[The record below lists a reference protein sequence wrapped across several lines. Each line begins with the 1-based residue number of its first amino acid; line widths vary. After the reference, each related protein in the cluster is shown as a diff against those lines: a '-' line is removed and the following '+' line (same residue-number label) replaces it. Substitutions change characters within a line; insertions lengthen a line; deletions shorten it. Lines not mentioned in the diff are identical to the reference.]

1 MKLVIPMA
9 GLGTRMRPHTWA
21 RPKPLLPVAGRAMLD
36 HIVDRFRD
44 LPIDEYIFIVGYL
57 GEQIET
63 HCNETYDIPTTFVTQ
78 DEMLGQAHAIWLAR
92 DFVKGPVFL
101 MFVDTLFDDVDF
113 SGLEPGS
120 AGYRKELDGIIFTY
134 EEDDP
139 RRFGVVETDGAG
151 FATKLIE
158 KPDSVENKTVLMGLY
173 YFREGEWL
181 VRACEELMEREMKTK
196 GEYYV
201 SDAVTLMIQQGA
213 KFRTREVGVWKDTGK
228 PETTFDTHR
237 YLLEH
242 GHDNAHLAPRP
253 GTVVIPPVFVH
264 PRALIERSVIGPY
277 VSIGKDAHIR
287 DSVLR
292 DVIVDEGAQVSAA
305 LLQRS
310 LVGREVEIKGSF
322 QSLNVGDSSTVTRE
336 DNEEDNEE

>member
-9 GLGTRMRPHTWA
+9 GLGTRMRPHTWT

-44 LPIDEYIFIVGYL
+44 MPIDEYVFIVGWL
-57 GEQIET
+57 GDQIKA
-63 HCNETYDIPTTFVTQ
+63 HCAETYDIPATFVTQ
-78 DEMLGQAHAIWLAR
+78 DEMMGQAHAIWLAR
-92 DFVKGPVFL
+92 EHVKGPLFL

-113 SGLEPGS
+113 SGLDPSS
-120 AGYRKELDGIIFTY
+120 AGYRKEIDGIIFTY

-139 RRFGVVETDGAG
+139 RRFGVVEVDRDG

-158 KPDSVENKTVLMGLY
+158 KPTSVENKTVLMGLY

-181 VRACEELMEREMKTK
+181 VRACEELMERQIKTQ
-196 GEYYV
+196 GEYYIA
-201 SDAVTLMIQQGA
+201 DTVTLMIEQGA

-228 PETTFDTHR
+228 PDTTFDTHR

-242 GHDNAHLAPRP
+242 GHDNSHLAPRP
-253 GTVVIPPVFVH
+253 GIVVIPPVFVH
-264 PRALIERSVIGPY
+264 PRAIIERSVIGPY
-277 VSIGKDAHIR
+277 VSIGKDAHVR

-292 DVIVDEGAQVSAA
+292 DVIVDEGATVSTA
-305 LLQRS
+305 LLQNS
-310 LVGREVEIKGSF
+310 LVGRKVDLRGNF
-322 QSLNVGDSSTVTRE
+322 QSLNIGDHSTVAPI
-336 DNEEDNEE
+336 DNEEDDEE

>member
-36 HIVDRFRD
+36 HIVDRFSE

-57 GEQIET
+57 GDQIKT
-63 HCNETYDIPTTFVTQ
+63 HCEQTYDIRTTFVTQ

-92 DFVKGPVFL
+92 EHVKGPLFL
-101 MFVDTLFDDVDF
+101 MFVDTLFDDVDL

-120 AGYRKELDGIIFTY
+120 AGYREEVDGIIFTY

-139 RRFGVVETDGAG
+139 RRFGVVETDSAG

-173 YFREGEWL
+173 YFRDGEWL
-181 VRACEELMEREMKTK
+181 VRACEELMDRQIRTQ
-196 GEYYV
+196 GEYYIA
-201 SDAVTLMIQQGA
+201 DTVTLMIQQGA

-228 PETTFDTHR
+228 PDTTFDTHR
-237 YLLEH
+237 YLLDH
-242 GHDNAHLAPRP
+242 GHDNSHMAPRP
-253 GTVVIPPVFVH
+253 GIVVIPPVFVH
-264 PRALIERSVIGPY
+264 PKALIERSVIGPY
-277 VSIGKDAHIR
+277 VSIGKDAHVR

-292 DVIVDEGAQVSAA
+292 DVIVDEGAQVNTV
-305 LLQRS
+305 LLQSS
-310 LVGREVEIKGSF
+310 LVGRHVSITGSF
-322 QSLNVGDSSTVTRE
+322 QSVNVGDSSTVAPVY
-336 DNEEDNEE
+336 NEEDNEE